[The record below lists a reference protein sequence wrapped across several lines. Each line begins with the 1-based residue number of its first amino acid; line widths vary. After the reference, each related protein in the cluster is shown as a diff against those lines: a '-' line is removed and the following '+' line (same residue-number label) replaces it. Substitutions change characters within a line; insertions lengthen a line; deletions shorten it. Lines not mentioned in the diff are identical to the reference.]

1 MAGIVLT
8 IEELRPNISSKFSD
22 SRKNP
27 IKRILRKRVDASVQ
41 PFGEFHYVRHSTVND
56 EPAALLTLE
65 ASRQRRGFESE
76 FSAAARPAWRRINPE
91 NQRQAIPDRGD
102 RH

>member
-8 IEELRPNISSKFSD
+8 IEELLPNISSKFSD

-41 PFGEFHYVRHSTVND
+41 PSGEFHYVRHSTVDD
-56 EPAALLTLE
+56 EPAVLLTLE
-65 ASRQRRGFESE
+65 APRQRRGFELR
-76 FSAAARPAWRRINPE
+76 FSAGGEAGLATHQSRKPMTDNSRSRW
-91 NQRQAIPDRGD
+91 QA
-102 RH
+102 